1 MCSEEE
7 WRVFISDELSWRE
20 KEHGLTQE
28 RALLARQKV
37 YKNLALTNL
46 AVRYVSMTEGI
57 VRVTSEDTSEG
68 TRQGASEDISERAS
82 EEALVRVRVRVRV
95 TILVSVRVRRVR
107 VRVRVRWCEFHA

>member
-68 TRQGASEDISERAS
+68 TRQGASDDISERAS
-82 EEALVRVRVRVRV
+82 EEGTRQGASEVVRVPRL
-95 TILVSVRVRRVR
+95 TTHIHRR
-107 VRVRVRWCEFHA
+107 